1 MMGTIHSG
9 YISDMD
15 FTPPQ
20 IDVQRQMGE
29 LLQLSYRERELL
41 DQLSKKKAMLV
52 NAANSNLRA
61 RTQRADLGIM
71 QNEYVFA

>member
-1 MMGTIHSG
+1 
-9 YISDMD
+9 MD